1 MRTRTLPFLTVV
13 TLLALL
19 LPLSPAPSL
28 LAQREP
34 LSAPTTILP
43 NWAEAPAAAQDGNA
57 PIVINE
63 VLPNPQEGNYEWVE
77 LHYANY
83 YVVYLPLVLKSGSG
97 GAASASMSRLT
108 ASGST
113 AVSGLIDVSGWQVT
127 DEDGNAYTIPDAL
140 PAVLS
145 DGYVLI
151 YFDGQGATADDYDFS
166 DGVAV
171 LHTPA
176 GLVDIFDDEAD
187 QVALYSDSG
196 IVDFVAYGDA
206 AGDDDETA
214 VAAGIWSDELYT
226 GPTVQIP
233 GGEVLEQGG
242 SIGLYPGE
250 DNNALD
256 DWSIYGPGETTLGA
270 PNPAPVPRF
279 HTPPDG
285 IHTTDHRIPF
295 GWSNVADAVSYHFQ
309 VAITTTFDSPTINEV
324 LTTTVFIPAT
334 DLDDGTYYYRV
345 RAERA
350 DGSFSAYSAVG
361 EVTIFTVV
369 GGGGEVGGQV
379 ASLLGVTPQL
389 QHKDSLML
397 CVDGHHRTGQDRWD
411 SAHED
416 DGDWEV
422 GNGNPLRS
430 NAHDNNYCT
439 RASISVIADYHGGS
453 LSQDRISYYK
463 YDGGPPEGDLGHGL
477 GLWPDEMCTWG
488 TGTAGDDDVFTWAM
502 NGGAIDCARGKPTF
516 NQVRDWIDA
525 GRPILVV
532 ENNDHHSVVLDGY
545 DTDGN
550 LAHRVDPSTATGSWA
565 SYATWNITE
574 YHCPAVNAPRS
585 DEASFSTDSDGDGV
599 TDFDETNR
607 FDTSANDPDSD
618 DDGVN
623 DKWDIYEVYFNAAG
637 NHAPKAAGADMDG
650 DGLRKEVDPDNDGG
664 GSVDGCEDTNRNG
677 KYEPDL
683 GETSNFDPAQE
694 KQCDNNPV
702 PGEMILIPA
711 GTFQMG
717 CDDTNPAECCLSR
730 EQPLHTVYLDAYYID
745 KYEVT
750 NAQYETC
757 VDAGDCDPPMYNS
770 SYTRDSY
777 YDNPAYDDYPV
788 IYVSWYDANDY
799 CTWAGK
805 RLPTEAEWEKAAR
818 GSSDTRTYPWG
829 NDSPDCSRLNYCHYN
844 GSSYEYCV
852 GDTSQVGDYPT
863 GASPYGVMDMA
874 GNVWEWVN
882 DWYLSNYYD
891 SSPYSNPPGPATG
904 SLKVLRGGLFYFTWP
919 NVRVASRP
927 TSTPASR
934 HNHIGFRC
942 AGGAPGP

>member
-1 MRTRTLPFLTVV
+1 MKAKVIRIAVLVLASVPILLFTRWSGADTSPDWPASHPVV
-13 TLLALL
+13 
-19 LPLSPAPSL
+19 
-28 LAQREP
+28 
-34 LSAPTTILP
+34 
-43 NWAEAPAAAQDGNA
+43 AAAQAGNT
-57 PIVINE
+57 PIIINE
-63 VLPNPQEGNYEWVE
+63 VLPKPQEGDYEWVE
-77 LHYANY
+77 LYPDYH
-83 YVVYLPLVLKSGSG
+83 VVYLPLVLKSSSG
-97 GAASASMSRLT
+97 GAVSAGVSRLT
-108 ASGST
+108 ASGSA
-113 AVSGLIDVSGWQVT
+113 AVVGLVDIDISGWQVT
-127 DEDGNAYTIPDAL
+127 DGDGNTYTVPDAL
-140 PAVLS
+140 PAVLP

-176 GLVDIFDDEAD
+176 GLVDIFDDQAD

-256 DWSIYGPGETTLGA
+256 DWTIYRPGETTPGA
-270 PNPAPVPRF
+270 PNPAPAPCF

-295 GWSNVADAVSYHFQ
+295 GWSNVADAVGYHFQ
-309 VAITTTFDSPTINEV
+309 LAITTTFDSPTISEV

-345 RAERA
+345 RAEHT

-369 GGGGEVGGQV
+369 GGGGEVGVQV
-379 ASLLGVTPQL
+379 VNLLGVTPQL

-416 DGDWEV
+416 DGDWV
-422 GNGNPLRS
+422 AGNGNAIRS
-430 NAHDNNYCT
+430 NAHDENYCT
-439 RASISVIADYHGGS
+439 RASISVIVDYHGGS

-477 GLWPDEMCTWG
+477 GLWPDELCTWG

-502 NGGAIDCARGKPTF
+502 NGGTIDCGQGKPTF
-516 NQVRDWIDA
+516 TQVRDWIDA
-525 GRPILVV
+525 GRPLLVV
-532 ENNDHHSVVLDGY
+532 ENNDRHSVVLDGY

-550 LAHRVDPSTATGSWA
+550 LAHRVDPWTATGSWV

-574 YHCPAVNAPRS
+574 YYCPEVNTPRS
-585 DEASFSTDSDGDGV
+585 DEASFSADSDGDGV
-599 TDFDETNR
+599 TDFDEINR
-607 FDTSANDPDSD
+607 FDTSSSDPDSD

-623 DKWDIYEVYFNAAG
+623 DKWDLYEVYFNAAG
-637 NHAPKAAGADMDG
+637 NHAPKTAGADMDG

-677 KYEPDL
+677 KYEPGL
-683 GETSNFDPAQE
+683 GETSNFNLSQE
-694 KQCDNNPV
+694 KRCV
-702 PGEMILIPA
+702 PTGDMVYIPA
-711 GTFQMG
+711 GIFQMG
-717 CDDTNPAECCLSR
+717 CDSTNPSEYCHSD

-750 NAQYETC
+750 NGQYRAC
-757 VDAGDCDPPMYNS
+757 VDAGACDPPL
-770 SYTRDSY
+770 
-777 YDNPAYDDYPV
+777 YDY
-788 IYVSWYDANDY
+788 SW
-799 CTWAGK
+799 T
-805 RLPTEAEWEKAAR
+805 
-818 GSSDTRTYPWG
+818 
-829 NDSPDCSRLNYCHYN
+829 
-844 GSSYEYCV
+844 
-852 GDTSQVGDYPT
+852 
-863 GASPYGVMDMA
+863 
-874 GNVWEWVN
+874 
-882 DWYLSNYYD
+882 
-891 SSPYSNPPGPATG
+891 
-904 SLKVLRGGLFYFTWP
+904 
-919 NVRVASRP
+919 
-927 TSTPASR
+927 
-934 HNHIGFRC
+934 
-942 AGGAPGP
+942 